1 MTARLLPLIKRVLEP
16 QKQELEHQQ
25 EVEHLQRL
33 EYQEALVPQDLSVP
47 QELTA
52 TWEALATK
60 EAMDQMAIAA
70 KVVMVTHLVIAI
82 QEAMGIQEV
91 KVTEETMATE
101 EGTITKVTREVQTS
115 KVTDQ
120 KQQNA
125 TTVIKLD
132 IGLKTAIHH
141 LSVVSADCVTN
152 ITELHHVHNT
162 RPACKNEKG
171 TKI

>member
-1 MTARLLPLIKRVLEP
+1 MVP
-16 QKQELEHQQ
+16 
-25 EVEHLQRL
+25 
-33 EYQEALVPQDLSVP
+33 QEALVPQEVSVP
-47 QELTA
+47 QELMA
-52 TWEALATK
+52 IWEALATQLVLATR

-91 KVTEETMATE
+91 KVTEEIMATE

-171 TKI
+171 TKF